1 MNNFALLIG
10 LLLPFFG
17 TSLGAMGVFFIKKN
31 TNNGIQKILLSFASG
46 IMLAAA
52 IFSLIIPSLEIANN
66 TLKSSLTWLPA
77 VVGFFLGILFLLL
90 LDKIISKMQHLKEK
104 TKKNSLMLVL
114 SITIH
119 NFPEGMAIGV
129 ALAGLLNA
137 SKDVTLASVFTLIIG
152 IAIQNIPE
160 GAIVSTPLLN
170 DKKSRLK
177 SFGYGV
183 LSGIVEPI
191 GAFLTL
197 LLTNIFS
204 LILPYVLSF
213 AAGAMFYV
221 VINELIPESFDDKK
235 NYLNTIFLT
244 LGFLIMLILDVALG

>member
-10 LLLPFFG
+10 LLLPFLG
-17 TSLGAMGVFFIKKN
+17 TSIGALGVFFIKKN
-31 TNNGIQKILLSFASG
+31 TDNNIQKILLSFASG

-52 IFSLIIPSLEIANN
+52 IFSLILPSLEIGKDVLGNN
-66 TLKSSLTWLPA
+66 LSWLPA
-77 VVGFFLGILFLLL
+77 TIGFFLGIIFLLL
-90 LDKIISKMQHLKEK
+90 LDKLISKISNIQAKQ
-104 TKKNSLMLVL
+104 KKNSLMLVL

-129 ALAGLLNA
+129 ALAGLLSA
-137 SKDVTLASVFTLIIG
+137 SSDITITGVFSLIIG

-191 GAFLTL
+191 GALLTL

-221 VINELIPESFDDKK
+221 VVNELIPESFDDDK